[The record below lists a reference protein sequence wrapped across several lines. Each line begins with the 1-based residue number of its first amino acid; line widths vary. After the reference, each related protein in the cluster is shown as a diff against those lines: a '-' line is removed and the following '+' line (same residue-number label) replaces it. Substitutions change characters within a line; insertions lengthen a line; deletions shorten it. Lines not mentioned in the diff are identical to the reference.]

1 MSLTINEDSNYL
13 KPHTFQ
19 NGDLIFIVLNG
30 AIYGAIYVG
39 CKSEHKIYY
48 HLLSSPWGNRDVHF
62 LPYVEKC
69 PDGQPSWLYRKINN
83 PGMGTVDFTNSHAI
97 RRIMPIPK
105 EMCTKKLLEIQHDY
119 KKARN
124 LL

>member
-1 MSLTINEDSNYL
+1 MSFIINEDSDYL

-19 NGDLIFIVLNG
+19 RGDLILISIGNG
-30 AIYGAIYVG
+30 LHYAIYDSM
-39 CKSEHKIYY
+39 KSAGKIYY
-48 HLLSSPWGNRDVHF
+48 YYIGGAWHSY
-62 LPYVEKC
+62 PYHKDHVNG
-69 PDGQPSWLYRKINN
+69 DSSWLYQKINN
-83 PGMGTVDFTNSHAI
+83 PGIGSVDFTNTHASK
-97 RRIMPIPK
+97 RIFPIPQ